1 MQDSTLTFY
10 LAPALQGKLR
20 KNQLAKSKLAF
31 LPDPFMNTQPVVEKC
46 MFLEPI
52 YTPNGKKK
60 QVDLCYN
67 VGNHGNLV
75 QLYLTQRKR
84 EDLEKKLS

>member
-1 MQDSTLTFY
+1 MTLTFY

-46 MFLEPI
+46 LFLEPI
-52 YTPNGKKK
+52 YTPNGTKSR
-60 QVDLCYN
+60 
-67 VGNHGNLV
+67 
-75 QLYLTQRKR
+75 LTYVIMWASV
-84 EDLEKKLS
+84 ET